1 MIVSSS
7 CVTLNKTK
15 KRDCYATL
23 CNLTVLRK
31 PKHKKGIMNAA
42 HAYHVEAI
50 LPALLCSFE
59 NFSGFQ
65 ITRISMS
72 LLFTKM

>member
-1 MIVSSS
+1 
-7 CVTLNKTK
+7 
-15 KRDCYATL
+15 
-23 CNLTVLRK
+23 
-31 PKHKKGIMNAA
+31 MNAA
-42 HAYHVEAI
+42 HAYHVEAT

-72 LLFTKM
+72 LLFTKMSLVCFTGILDYKITRKNFINKLFFPLFEII